1 MVQVTFTIEH
11 ATPIEKRKPTIY
23 EALRAK
29 LCREPSND
37 ELRIECQRII
47 NSAK

>member
-1 MVQVTFTIEH
+1 MVKVTFTVEH
-11 ATPIEKRKPTIY
+11 ATPIEKRKPTLY

-29 LCREPSND
+29 LGREPSND

-47 NSAK
+47 QSAN

>member
-1 MVQVTFTIEH
+1 MFRVIFTVSH
-11 ATPIEKRKPTIY
+11 ATSIAKRKPTIY
-23 EALRAK
+23 EALRGK
-29 LCREPSND
+29 LGREPSND

>member
-1 MVQVTFTIEH
+1 MVQVIFTVTH

-29 LCREPSND
+29 FGREPSND
-37 ELRIECQRII
+37 ELRDECKRII
-47 NSAK
+47 QSAK

>member
-11 ATPIEKRKPTIY
+11 ATPIGKRKPTVY
-23 EALRAK
+23 EALRDK
-29 LCREPSND
+29 LGREPSND

>member
-1 MVQVTFTIEH
+1 MVKVTFTVEH
-11 ATPIEKRKPTIY
+11 ATPIEKRKLTIY

-29 LCREPSND
+29 LGREPSND